1 MSVLSA
7 PRTDAARPAA
17 PVRTS
22 RVFAAFLARDFR
34 VVFRKQLPGF
44 LARVLV
50 EPLMLVFVFS
60 YVLPSVSGARQVGG
74 PSFSTV
80 ITPGLLANTMLFAG
94 VLGVTMPLISELSY
108 PKTVQDRLL
117 TPVPVWAVGAAR
129 IVSGAA
135 QALVSVLL
143 VLPIVVFLHAPGQA
157 PDITVANWPL
167 LAAVVLFGSLLSAA
181 FGLWLG
187 SVVKPA
193 QVNMLFSLV
202 MMPAMMLG
210 CVYYPWASLDA
221 IPWLQV
227 VVLLNPVVYLS
238 EGLRAAL
245 TPGMPHLP
253 LWAVLLAVLGGS
265 ALISGVGLRAF
276 RRAALD

>member
-1 MSVLSA
+1 MSVSSA
-7 PRTDAARPAA
+7 TPTAASTAP
-17 PVRTS
+17 PVRIS

-34 VVFRKQLPGF
+34 VVFRKQLLSF

-60 YVLPSVSGARQVGG
+60 YVLPSVSGGRQVGG
-74 PSFSTV
+74 RSFSTV

-117 TPVPVWAVGAAR
+117 TPVPVWAVGAGR
-129 IVSGAA
+129 LVSGAA

-157 PDITVANWPL
+157 PDIEVANWPL
-167 LAAVVLFGSLLSAA
+167 LVAVVLFGSLLSAA

-187 SVVKPA
+187 SVVQPA
-193 QVNMLFSLV
+193 QVNVLFSLV

-210 CVYYPWASLDA
+210 CVYYPWAALDT
-221 IPWLQV
+221 IPWLQM

-253 LWAVLLAVLGGS
+253 LWAVLLTVLGGS
-265 ALISGVGLRAF
+265 VLISGLGLRAF